1 MDNIKIRKKPFL
13 FGNMAKVIVDGEV
26 YYVKCKK
33 YDERGAIDYAE
44 KVLTNH
50 DKKMGDLE
58 LKAKAW

>member
-1 MDNIKIRKKPFL
+1 MNNIKIRKKPFL
-13 FGNMAKVIVDGEV
+13 FGNIPIVVAGEH
-26 YYVKCKK
+26 YNIKYNGYKK
-33 YDERGAIDYAE
+33 EEAIDYAK